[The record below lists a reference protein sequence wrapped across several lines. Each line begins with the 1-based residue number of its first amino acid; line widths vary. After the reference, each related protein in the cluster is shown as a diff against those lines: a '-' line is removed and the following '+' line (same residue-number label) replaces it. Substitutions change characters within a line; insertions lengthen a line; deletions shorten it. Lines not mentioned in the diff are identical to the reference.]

1 MAFTNASGYQNL
13 AQGNFTPQI
22 FSQKVQKFF
31 RRASVVEDITNT
43 DYAGEIENF
52 GDTVKIIKEP
62 TITVKDYARGQTV
75 DTQTLADD
83 QITMTVDQG
92 SYFAFKVDDI
102 EERQSHVNFEA
113 LATSSGAYSLK
124 KAYDYNVLK
133 FIYDNAS
140 TSASDTGTDGSPIDG
155 DAAVDTLADV
165 VSSAKKV
172 LDKNDVPEENRWLV
186 APPEFFQ
193 QLRKAGAKLSD
204 QSVMADG
211 GASQIRNG
219 MVTDKPLF
227 GFNMYST
234 NAIAVSSGSAASHT
248 FGSSGSNEFAFL
260 YGHMSGVAT
269 VNHIAKTE
277 LIRDPDSF
285 ADVVRGLHVY
295 GRKILR
301 SEAVRSGVITI
312 GGTTGHP
319 ANGRTPYLVEN
330 TIDVSAING
339 DSGAA
344 QNDVLR
350 ALDIPAETL
359 IMEAGIEVITAL
371 SSSVTLDLGITGGDV
386 DRYVDGD
393 TNATGFSAPTATA
406 RTIVASADTLDVLVL
421 SADSTAG
428 KIRVFAVLCDVS
440 GIDETDRNTDTQH
453 DTAV

>member
-1 MAFTNASGYQNL
+1 MAFTNSSGYQNL

-62 TITVKDYARGQTV
+62 TITVRDYARGQTV
-75 DTQTLADD
+75 DTQVLADA

-124 KAYDYNVLK
+124 KNYDFNVLK
-133 FIYDNAS
+133 FIYDNS
-140 TSASDTGTDGSPIDG
+140 SDGTGTGTDGSPIDG
-155 DAAVDTLADV
+155 DAAVDTLANL
-165 VSSAKKV
+165 VSTAKKN
-172 LDKNDVPEENRWLV
+172 LDRNSVPEENRWLV
-186 APPEFFQ
+186 SSPEFFE
-193 QLRKAGAKLSD
+193 QLRKAGGKLSD

-219 MVTDKPLF
+219 KVTDRPLF
-227 GFNMYST
+227 GFNMYSS
-234 NAIAVSSGSAASHT
+234 NAIALGGAGSAAAHT
-248 FGSSGSNEFAFL
+248 FSTATGGTESIFL

-285 ADVVRGLHVY
+285 ADVVRGLHVF

-301 SEAVRSGVITI
+301 SEAVQRGVITI
-312 GGTTGHP
+312 G
-319 ANGRTPYLVEN
+319 
-330 TIDVSAING
+330 
-339 DSGAA
+339 
-344 QNDVLR
+344 
-350 ALDIPAETL
+350 
-359 IMEAGIEVITAL
+359 
-371 SSSVTLDLGITGGDV
+371 
-386 DRYVDGD
+386 
-393 TNATGFSAPTATA
+393 
-406 RTIVASADTLDVLVL
+406 
-421 SADSTAG
+421 
-428 KIRVFAVLCDVS
+428 
-440 GIDETDRNTDTQH
+440 
-453 DTAV
+453 

>member
-75 DTQTLADD
+75 DTQVLADD

-124 KAYDYNVLK
+124 KNYDYNVLK
-133 FIYDNAS
+133 FIYDNA
-140 TSASDTGTDGSPIDG
+140 TNGTGTGTDASPIDG
-155 DAAVDTLADV
+155 DAAVDTLANL
-165 VSSAKKV
+165 VSTAKKN
-172 LDKNDVPEENRWLV
+172 LDRNDVPEENRWLV
-186 APPEFFQ
+186 SSPEFFE

-211 GASQIRNG
+211 GSSQIRNG
-219 MVTDKPLF
+219 MVTDRPLF
-227 GFNMYST
+227 GFNMYQS
-234 NAIAVSSGSAASHT
+234 NAIAVSGGSAAAHT
-248 FGSSGSNEFAFL
+248 FGSSGANEHVFL

-285 ADVVRGLHVY
+285 ADVVRGLHVF

-301 SEAVRSGVITI
+301 SEAVQRGVITI
-312 GGTTGHP
+312 G
-319 ANGRTPYLVEN
+319 
-330 TIDVSAING
+330 
-339 DSGAA
+339 
-344 QNDVLR
+344 
-350 ALDIPAETL
+350 
-359 IMEAGIEVITAL
+359 
-371 SSSVTLDLGITGGDV
+371 
-386 DRYVDGD
+386 
-393 TNATGFSAPTATA
+393 
-406 RTIVASADTLDVLVL
+406 
-421 SADSTAG
+421 
-428 KIRVFAVLCDVS
+428 
-440 GIDETDRNTDTQH
+440 
-453 DTAV
+453 

>member
-1 MAFTNASGYQNL
+1 MAFTNSAGYQNL

-62 TITVKDYARGQTV
+62 TITVRDYARGQTV
-75 DTQTLADD
+75 DTQILADD

-124 KAYDYNVLK
+124 KNYDYNVLK

-140 TSASDTGTDGSPIDG
+140 DGTGSGTDGSPIDG
-155 DAAVDTLADV
+155 DAAVDTLANL
-165 VSSAKKV
+165 VSTAKKN

-186 APPEFFQ
+186 APPEFFE
-193 QLRKAGAKLSD
+193 QLRKAGGKLSD
-204 QSVMADG
+204 QSVMNDG

-219 MVTDKPLF
+219 KVTDRPLF
-227 GFNMYST
+227 GFNMYSS

-248 FGSSGSNEFAFL
+248 FGSSGSNEYAYV
-260 YGHMSGVAT
+260 YGHASGVAT

-285 ADVVRGLHVY
+285 ADVVRGLHVF

-301 SEAVRSGVITI
+301 SEAVQRGVITI
-312 GGTTGHP
+312 G
-319 ANGRTPYLVEN
+319 
-330 TIDVSAING
+330 
-339 DSGAA
+339 
-344 QNDVLR
+344 
-350 ALDIPAETL
+350 
-359 IMEAGIEVITAL
+359 
-371 SSSVTLDLGITGGDV
+371 
-386 DRYVDGD
+386 
-393 TNATGFSAPTATA
+393 
-406 RTIVASADTLDVLVL
+406 
-421 SADSTAG
+421 
-428 KIRVFAVLCDVS
+428 
-440 GIDETDRNTDTQH
+440 
-453 DTAV
+453 

>member
-1 MAFTNASGYQNL
+1 MAFTNSAGYQNL

-75 DTQTLADD
+75 DTQILADD

-124 KAYDYNVLK
+124 KNYDYNVLK

-140 TSASDTGTDGSPIDG
+140 DGTGSGTDGSPIDG
-155 DAAVDTLADV
+155 DAAVDTLANL
-165 VSSAKKV
+165 VSTAKKN

-186 APPEFFQ
+186 APPEFFE
-193 QLRKAGAKLSD
+193 QLRKAGGKLSD
-204 QSVMADG
+204 QSVMNDG

-219 MVTDKPLF
+219 KVTDRPLF
-227 GFNMYST
+227 GFNMYSS

-248 FGSSGSNEFAFL
+248 FGSSGSNEYAYM
-260 YGHMSGVAT
+260 YGHASGVAT

-285 ADVVRGLHVY
+285 ADVVRGLHVF

-301 SEAVRSGVITI
+301 SDAVLRGVITI
-312 GGTTGHP
+312 G
-319 ANGRTPYLVEN
+319 
-330 TIDVSAING
+330 
-339 DSGAA
+339 
-344 QNDVLR
+344 
-350 ALDIPAETL
+350 
-359 IMEAGIEVITAL
+359 
-371 SSSVTLDLGITGGDV
+371 
-386 DRYVDGD
+386 
-393 TNATGFSAPTATA
+393 
-406 RTIVASADTLDVLVL
+406 
-421 SADSTAG
+421 
-428 KIRVFAVLCDVS
+428 
-440 GIDETDRNTDTQH
+440 
-453 DTAV
+453 

>member
-1 MAFTNASGYQNL
+1 MAFTNSAGYQNL

-62 TITVKDYARGQTV
+62 TITVRDYARGQTV
-75 DTQTLADD
+75 DTQVLADD

-124 KAYDYNVLK
+124 KNYDYNVLK

-140 TSASDTGTDGSPIDG
+140 DGTGSGTDGSPIDG
-155 DAAVDTLADV
+155 DAAVDTLANL
-165 VSSAKKV
+165 VSTAKKN

-186 APPEFFQ
+186 APPEFFE
-193 QLRKAGAKLSD
+193 QLRKAGGKLSD
-204 QSVMADG
+204 QSVMNDG

-219 MVTDKPLF
+219 KVTDRPLF
-227 GFNMYST
+227 GFNMYSS

-248 FGSSGSNEFAFL
+248 FGSSGSNEYAYV
-260 YGHMSGVAT
+260 YGHASGVAT

-285 ADVVRGLHVY
+285 ADVVRGLHVF

-301 SEAVRSGVITI
+301 SDAVLRGVITI
-312 GGTTGHP
+312 G
-319 ANGRTPYLVEN
+319 
-330 TIDVSAING
+330 
-339 DSGAA
+339 
-344 QNDVLR
+344 
-350 ALDIPAETL
+350 
-359 IMEAGIEVITAL
+359 
-371 SSSVTLDLGITGGDV
+371 
-386 DRYVDGD
+386 
-393 TNATGFSAPTATA
+393 
-406 RTIVASADTLDVLVL
+406 
-421 SADSTAG
+421 
-428 KIRVFAVLCDVS
+428 
-440 GIDETDRNTDTQH
+440 
-453 DTAV
+453 